1 MAGNYGA
8 LALLF
13 IVLVVTPTIVDWL
26 NRRK

>member
-13 IVLVVTPTIVDWL
+13 IVLVVTPTIVDWM